1 MVSSIR
7 NVNFNETEANMTLPA
22 SSNTKSCILAK
33 IQQTQNK
40 NNFQRGIRITP
51 RDPNNG
57 KWMFL
62 NLS

>member
-33 IQQTQNK
+33 IQMTQNK
-40 NNFQRGIRITP
+40 NIIF
-51 RDPNNG
+51 
-57 KWMFL
+57 KEE
-62 NLS
+62 